1 MESQDQIVRQQ
12 TQDTQYVAHEGDVQV
27 GGSLS
32 EHIREIDPQKELN
45 LAVHGLLPQWQTN

>member
-12 TQDTQYVAHEGDVQV
+12 TQDTQYVAHEADVRV

-45 LAVHGLLPQWQTN
+45 LAVHRLLPQWQTN